1 MSCTRLLGL
10 RRSWSLSRFDRACY
24 LSLMDIGALDSLRIV
39 LDPVGQIGVA
49 LALML
54 VMFSVALGL
63 RVDDFAFLRDKP
75 LLFLGGVAAQVIV
88 LPLATFLLILVM
100 KPAASIA
107 LGMIVVACCPGGA
120 VSNLLTYLSR
130 GNVAASVALT
140 ATSSLLA
147 AILTPA
153 SILLWSQAYEPTATL
168 LKTLDVSP
176 FMFLAQTTFLLA
188 VPLVLGMVVAA
199 KAPDVAQRIRKRT
212 TILGVSVLVGVI
224 IYGISYFF
232 PVLFPALPLL
242 AGVVVTHNAVAF
254 ATGALAG
261 RVLSGVSATRRALTF
276 EIGIQNSGLALVIL
290 LSQLKGL
297 GGAAAVAAV
306 WGVWHLVAGGVLA
319 LFFRQLDS
327 ERSLL
332 SYLKS

>member
-1 MSCTRLLGL
+1 
-10 RRSWSLSRFDRACY
+10 
-24 LSLMDIGALDSLRIV
+24 MDIGALDSLRIV
-39 LDPVGQIGVA
+39 LDPVGQAGVG

-63 RVDDFAFLRDKP
+63 RVDDFSFLRDKP
-75 LLFLGGVAAQVIV
+75 MLFAGGVVAQVIV
-88 LPLATFLLILVM
+88 LPLVTILLILAIR
-100 KPAASIA
+100 PAASIA

-140 ATSSLLA
+140 TTSSLLA
-147 AILTPA
+147 AILTPV
-153 SILLWSQAYEPTATL
+153 SILFWSQLYEPTATL
-168 LKTLDVSP
+168 LRTLEVSP
-176 FMFLAQTTFLLA
+176 VMFLAQTTFLLA
-188 VPLVLGMVVAA
+188 VPLVLGMLVAA
-199 KAPDVAQRIRKRT
+199 KAPDVAERIKRRT

-224 IYGISYFF
+224 IYGIAYFF

-242 AGVVVTHNAVAF
+242 GGVVVLHNAVAF

-261 RVLSGVSATRRALTF
+261 RVLSRNPATRRALTF

-297 GGAAAVAAV
+297 GGAAAIAAV
-306 WGVWHLVAGGVLA
+306 WGVWHLIAGGLLA
-319 LFFRQLDS
+319 LFFRRFDQIFQNKRAL
-327 ERSLL
+327 ESLE
-332 SYLKS
+332 

>member
-1 MSCTRLLGL
+1 
-10 RRSWSLSRFDRACY
+10 
-24 LSLMDIGALDSLRIV
+24 MDIIALDSLRIV
-39 LDPVGQIGVA
+39 LDPIGQVGVA

-63 RVDDFAFLRDKP
+63 RVDDFSFLRDKP
-75 LLFLGGVAAQVIV
+75 LLFAGGVIAQVIV
-88 LPLATFLLILVM
+88 LPLVTFLIILAM
-100 KPAASIA
+100 RPAPSIA

-153 SILLWSQAYEPTATL
+153 SILFWSHAYAPTGAL
-168 LKTLDVSP
+168 LRSLDVSP
-176 FMFLAQTTFLLA
+176 LLFLAQTTFLLA
-188 VPLVLGMVVAA
+188 VPLVLGMTVAA
-199 KAPDVAQRIRKRT
+199 RAPDVARRIKRRT
-212 TILGVSVLVGVI
+212 TVLGVSVLVGVI
-224 IYGISYFF
+224 IYGIAYFF

-242 AGVVVTHNAVAF
+242 GGVVVLHNAIAF
-254 ATGALAG
+254 VVGALAG
-261 RVLSGVSATRRALTF
+261 RVLSGAASTRRALTF

-297 GGAAAVAAV
+297 GGAAAIAAV
-306 WGVWHLVAGGVLA
+306 WGVWHLIAGGLLA
-319 LFFRQLDS
+319 LLFRQIDS
-327 ERSLL
+327 RRGLL
-332 SYLKS
+332 SDPESVR

>member
-1 MSCTRLLGL
+1 
-10 RRSWSLSRFDRACY
+10 
-24 LSLMDIGALDSLRIV
+24 MDIGALDSLRIV
-39 LDPVGQIGVA
+39 LDPVGQAGVG

-63 RVDDFAFLRDKP
+63 RVDDFSFLRDKP
-75 LLFLGGVAAQVIV
+75 MLFAGGVVAQVIV
-88 LPLATFLLILVM
+88 LPLVTILLILAIR
-100 KPAASIA
+100 PAASIA

-140 ATSSLLA
+140 TTSSLLA
-147 AILTPA
+147 AILTPV
-153 SILLWSQAYEPTATL
+153 SILFWSQLYEPTATL
-168 LKTLDVSP
+168 LRTLEVSP
-176 FMFLAQTTFLLA
+176 VMFLAQTTFLLA
-188 VPLVLGMVVAA
+188 VPLVLGMLVAA
-199 KAPDVAQRIRKRT
+199 KAPDVAERIKRRT

-224 IYGISYFF
+224 IYGIAYFF

-242 AGVVVTHNAVAF
+242 GGVVVLHNAVAF

-261 RVLSGVSATRRALTF
+261 RVLSRNPATRRALTF

-297 GGAAAVAAV
+297 GGAAAIAAV
-306 WGVWHLVAGGVLA
+306 WGVWHLIAGGLLT
-319 LFFRQLDS
+319 LFFRRFDQIFQNKRAL
-327 ERSLL
+327 ESLE
-332 SYLKS
+332 

>member
-1 MSCTRLLGL
+1 
-10 RRSWSLSRFDRACY
+10 
-24 LSLMDIGALDSLRIV
+24 MDITALDSLRIM

-49 LALML
+49 LSLMI

-75 LLFLGGVAAQVIV
+75 LLFVGGVLAQVVI
-88 LPLATFLLILVM
+88 LPLATFVLILAI

-153 SILLWSQAYEPTATL
+153 SILFWSHAYEPTATL
-168 LKTLDVSP
+168 LRSLDVSP
-176 FMFLAQTTFLLA
+176 LMFLAQTTFLLA
-188 VPLVLGMVVAA
+188 VPLILGMVVAA

-224 IYGISYFF
+224 IYGIAYFF

-242 AGVVVTHNAVAF
+242 GGVVVLHNAVAF
-254 ATGALAG
+254 ATGSLAG
-261 RVLSGVSATRRALTF
+261 RVLSRDPATRRALTF

-290 LSQLKGL
+290 LSQLKGI
-297 GGAAAVAAV
+297 GGAAAIAAV
-306 WGVWHLVAGGVLA
+306 WGVWHLIAGGILA
-319 LFFRQLDS
+319 LFFRQLDIGKAAP
-327 ERSLL
+327 RSLRTRG
-332 SYLKS
+332 